1 MTPSTLSLGIDIG
14 GTFTDIVVYHHS
26 TGQVVSHKEL
36 TTPEAPNCGVMTGLR
51 KLFERESLR
60 PDDVGR
66 VIHATT
72 LFTNALIERKGAATG
87 LITTAGFRDTLELA
101 REHKY
106 ELYDLN
112 IELPRPLVPRRMRLE
127 VAERIAPDGSVEMPL
142 NEADLLRQGEVLVKA
157 GVKSVAIVFLHA
169 YANRQH
175 EERAR
180 DLLADGFPDLFV
192 SISSEVSPQ
201 IREYERTV
209 TTVANAYVKPLADG
223 YLDLVTR
230 EIAAFG
236 IRAPLFMMLSNGGL
250 THVAE
255 AKRVPI
261 QLLESGPAAGA
272 LAGAFFGARTG
283 IPDVL
288 AFDMGGTTAKLA
300 IVDEAKPLIAHQFEA
315 CREKRLT
322 EGSGLPISISTIEL
336 IEIGAGGG
344 SIARLDS
351 LGLLKVGPE
360 SAAST
365 PGPACYGRGGVEP
378 TVTDANLVLGY
389 LDPTGFAGGTMQ
401 LDVKQAEAAI
411 APLAAKAGISV
422 PEFAYGIHSIVN
434 EHMAAAARVHVAER
448 GHVAN
453 RFALLLTGG
462 GGPLHGLEVAS
473 RLGTPRAICPPS
485 AGVAS
490 ALGLLMAPARVDRV
504 ATFPRRFSK
513 VDWCELEAVY
523 AALEQEA
530 QAVVGETMP
539 GVQPVMERSADLRF
553 IGQGFEVVTP
563 LPVGPYVE
571 DSRASIIQAFHSA
584 YLATFGHVP
593 PNGEIEI
600 VNIRV
605 AVSAEASHTALDASG
620 NNAAR
625 SKPVPKRRVWVG
637 AWGRYEDVPVFQRE
651 GLAVGTRIEGPAL
664 VQEASTTLVL
674 PANAKLLVHE
684 TGSLVI
690 DLSPATR
697 DGAAAPAA
705 RDIATVEAG

>member
-1 MTPSTLSLGIDIG
+1 MKNSLLSLGIDIG
-14 GTFTDIVVYHHS
+14 GTFTDIVVFQHS
-26 TGQVVSHKEL
+26 SGRVLSHKEL
-36 TTPEAPNCGVMTGLR
+36 TTPDAPNRGVITGLR
-51 KLFERESLR
+51 RLFERESLR
-60 PDDVGR
+60 PADVSR

-72 LFTNALIERKGAATG
+72 LFTNALIERKGALTG
-87 LITTAGFRDTLELA
+87 LITTEGFRDTLEMA

-112 IELPRPLVPRRMRLE
+112 IELPRPLVPRRLRLE
-127 VAERIAPDGSVEMPL
+127 VRERMAPDGAVEIDL
-142 NEADLLRQGEVLVKA
+142 DEAAVLHQANELVRS
-157 GVKSVAIVFLHA
+157 GVRSIAIAFLHA
-169 YANRQH
+169 YANSKH

-180 DLLADGFPDLFV
+180 ALITEQYPDLFV

-223 YLDLVTR
+223 YLDLVAR
-230 EIAAFG
+230 EIEEFG
-236 IRAPLFMMLSNGGL
+236 ITAPLFMMLSNGGL

-272 LAGAFFGARTG
+272 LAGSFFGELTA

-300 IVDEAKPLIAHQFEA
+300 IVDQAKPLIAHQFEA

-360 SAAST
+360 SASST
-365 PGPACYGRGGVEP
+365 PGPACYGRGGTEP

-389 LDPTGFAGGTMQ
+389 LDPAGFAGGTMS
-401 LDVKQAEAAI
+401 LDVKRAEAAM
-411 APLAAKAGISV
+411 APLAKQAGLSV
-422 PEFAYGIHSIVN
+422 PEFAWGIHSIVN

-448 GHVAN
+448 GHVAQ
-453 RFALLLTGG
+453 RFSLLLTGG
-462 GGPLHGLEVAS
+462 GGPLHGLEVAL

-504 ATFPRRFSK
+504 ATFPRRLSRL
-513 VDWCELEAVY
+513 DWHELEAVY
-523 AALEQEA
+523 ASLERDA
-530 QAVVGETMP
+530 QDVVEETVP
-539 GVQPVMERSADLRF
+539 GAQVAIERSADLRF
-553 IGQGFEVVTP
+553 VGQGFEVITP
-563 LPVGPYVE
+563 LGAGPYTEQSQQAMV
-571 DSRASIIQAFHSA
+571 SAFHAA
-584 YLATFGHVP
+584 YLTTFGHVP

-600 VNIRV
+600 VNVRV
-605 AVSAEASHTALDASG
+605 AVSGAADNAALDATP
-620 NNAAR
+620 AVTAQAR
-625 SKPVPKRRVWVG
+625 SVSKRRIWVG
-637 AWGRYEDVPVFQRE
+637 AWGRYEEVPVYQRD
-651 GLAVGTRIEGPAL
+651 GLAEGASIQGPAL

-674 PANAKLLVHE
+674 PAAATLTVHP
-684 TGSLVI
+684 TGSLII
-690 DLSPATR
+690 DLLPTQPMANTTR
-697 DGAAAPAA
+697 EIAFSAA
-705 RDIATVEAG
+705 